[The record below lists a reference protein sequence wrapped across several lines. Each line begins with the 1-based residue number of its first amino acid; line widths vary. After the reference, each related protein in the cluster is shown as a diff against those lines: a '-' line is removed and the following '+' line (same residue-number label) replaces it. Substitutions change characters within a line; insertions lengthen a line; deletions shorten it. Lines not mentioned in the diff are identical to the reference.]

1 MLNIVRAGKTHTI
14 ANVNFRNDRIEFAK
28 LALIRTLM
36 RLKIDIYINNLI
48 NNLNSVLWRACRRFM
63 MSALVCTHR
72 IPRHRRWSKS
82 QREQQSDW
90 NNSGSNV
97 R

>member
-1 MLNIVRAGKTHTI
+1 MLNIVRAGKTHPI
-14 ANVNFRNDRIEFAK
+14 ANVNFCNDRIEFTK
-28 LALIRTLM
+28 LALITTLM
-36 RLKIDIYINNLI
+36 RLKNDIHV
-48 NNLNSVLWRACRRFM
+48 NNLNSVLRRACRRFM

-82 QREQQSDW
+82 QGEQESDC
-90 NNSGSNV
+90 NNAGSNV